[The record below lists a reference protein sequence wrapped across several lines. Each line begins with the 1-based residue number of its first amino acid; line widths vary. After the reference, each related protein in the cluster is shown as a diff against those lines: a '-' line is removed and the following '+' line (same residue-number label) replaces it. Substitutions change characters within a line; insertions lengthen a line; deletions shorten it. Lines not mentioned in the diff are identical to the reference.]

1 MIASRATVPVL
12 CWHQLR
18 DWRPSDSSYDRNG
31 LICPPANFR
40 AQLDAIQRGGYTTID
55 PDQYLAHM
63 TSGAPLPP
71 KPILLTFDDASGS
84 QVTNGLPELRRRNMR
99 GTFFIMTVVLDKR
112 NWMTR
117 ADLRTLDHAGM
128 TVAAHTYDHHEAD
141 KYSGTDWQV
150 QLNQPRSELEKI
162 IGKPVRHFAYPY
174 GAWNSGD
181 FPHLRAAGYS
191 TAFQLTEKPMDLAQP
206 LYTLRRTLVVS
217 TWTGPQLLAHLEPS
231 NSERRG

>member
-191 TAFQLTEKPMDLAQP
+191 TAFQLTEKPMDPAQP